1 MELPPP
7 PRPKIFEHVDCKNGI
22 VKEEVKSEINDI

>member
-7 PRPKIFEHVDCKNGI
+7 HPKIFEHVHCENGI
-22 VKEEVKSEINDI
+22 VKEQVKSEINDI